1 MITSDDMQQWA
12 YLLSP
17 TFQIVNSAGKPITGG
32 WMEVYI
38 HGTRTKYYCVSDWDG
53 TLHPFK
59 IPLDSLGSN
68 IVLASPANAYDV
80 YVYNRF
86 GSLIMSRYNVIPS
99 TGGASGVIPSTITI
113 VSDDDTVNVSV
124 SGNTYNL
131 SIGDTVDKLNTVSGD
146 VEELKEAIASG
157 IDQIQADWEQTDSS
171 KVDYIKN
178 KPDLSVYATNDLV
191 ETVSGDIINLVNE
204 GDTNLYNLVSSVSS
218 NLESEIGDVY
228 NTISNVSG
236 DIITTVNVVS
246 GTLQDEMVNVSGEL
260 VELIN
265 TVSSEIPEQE
275 QSDWDEDDTTSPS
288 YIQNKPDLTIY
299 ATNGDLASVS
309 DTLQGEIES
318 VSSNIP
324 DISNLASK
332 DEVNTVS
339 GILETEIQIV
349 SGAIPSLSGYATET
363 YVDNSVV
370 SAINVATG
378 VIPSQEQSNWNETNT
393 SSPAYIQNKPDLT
406 VYATNS
412 DLQIV
417 SAAIPDVSNLAS
429 KTEVNNVSGILENE
443 IQIVSAAIPEVGEF
457 ATHSEVNNVSGTI
470 INIVNSVSTTIE
482 GDIGTASG
490 NLVDLI
496 EEVSANIPQAQVQSD
511 WTEDDTSSPAYI
523 KHKPNE
529 STLIAGDNI
538 SIVAS
543 GDDYV
548 ISASGTDLSDYA
560 THTEVN
566 NVSGTII
573 NTVNAVSSTLDNK
586 IDAVS
591 GAIPDVSSFATR
603 NEVNGVSGVLESEI
617 QIVSAAIPDISDLV
631 DTSTLTNVSGNII
644 TTVNNVS
651 SVLNNNIESASGDL
665 VELIATVSSEIPEQ
679 VQSNWNETDT
689 SDPSYIQNKPDLSV
703 YATNTDLQI
712 VSSAIPDVSNLASKT
727 EVNSVSSILE
737 NEIQAISGAIPEPFG
752 GYTSPSGTSYIDNVN
767 YTIEQSN
774 SAIGYI
780 TTYDWRTRW
789 QFSISSVPVQGSS
802 FTPSTREL
810 KFVTYDNID
819 GEIRLANNY
828 EMTDYISGYFNSGSE
843 EVVFNIPESWVGNS
857 VYFYYNG
864 DTSSYQIT
872 GYTKDGNPIST
883 EAVRKLAWEDDLITV
898 SASIPDVSDLVSE
911 GELVSA
917 INVITSTIPQ
927 AQVQSNWEETDTSD
941 PSYIQNKPDE
951 INIVAGSGI
960 NIVAS
965 GTDLVISASA
975 TQQVP
980 NVNIVSPSG
989 SIVVNSSIDPLT
1001 NTKTFSIDVA
1011 TSSGVEYGQFYATGV
1026 TGVANVAKTKG
1037 NLSVNNG
1044 KIQLHKGQSYHVTV
1058 RGTYTQTTLA
1068 NELSFFNFIEYIS
1081 FRPMAV
1087 NVNKT
1092 ISAGQYWEI
1101 SYDLY
1106 NISADTDYIVS
1117 FNNISNAVLSD
1128 IFVEVHSL
1136 AGGNGT
1142 GGSASGV
1149 EYTAGYGIQILND
1162 VISVSGINPQVNSDW
1177 NAVSGVSQVL
1187 NKPTEVELIAGSGIN
1202 ITESNNQLIIS
1213 SSVTGGGTTYQEGYG
1228 IDIDDDTINVN
1239 TAVIPN
1245 SNMVSAIASA
1255 YASGGGGSGVNYNAG
1270 DHIDITNNTISVT
1283 GITELVAGSNITI
1296 TMNSNSAVI
1305 SSAGGQQ
1312 VQSDWNEWNSSSP
1325 AYIQNKPSIPQSPV
1339 QSDWNESDPYSLAY
1353 IQNKPNISEAY
1364 TGASGIAIDNSV
1376 ISLDEPLGIVAGS
1389 GINIVIEGDSAII
1402 CVSGVSGGGT
1412 EYQAGYGIDI
1422 TNDTIS
1428 VDTTVIPAVSTV
1440 SAIVVAATASIPT
1453 QVNSDWSATSGV
1465 AEILNKPTEVNLLA
1479 GSGINIVESGN
1490 NIVINST
1497 PAPVQVNADWTATS
1511 GVAEILHK
1519 PTEANLLPGSGI
1531 TITASGSDYVVNTT
1545 PIELVASLP
1554 ANPVSGVLYLIPE
1567 A

>member
-1 MITSDDMQQWA
+1 MINDLDEVQFA
-12 YLLSP
+12 YLLAP
-17 TFQIVNSAGKPITGG
+17 TFQFVNSAGKPITGG

-68 IVLASPANAYDV
+68 IVLASPSNAYDV

-124 SGNTYNL
+124 SGSTYNL

-146 VEELKEAIASG
+146 VEELKAAIASG
-157 IDQIQADWEQTDSS
+157 IDQVQTDWEQTDSS
-171 KVDYIKN
+171 AVDYIKN
-178 KPDLSVYATNDLV
+178 KPDLSIYATNELV
-191 ETVSGDIINLVNE
+191 ETVSGNIVNLVNE
-204 GDTNLYNLVSSVSS
+204 GDTNLFNTISSVSS
-218 NLESEIGDVY
+218 NLETEIENVY
-228 NTISNVSG
+228 DTISNVSG

-246 GTLQDEMVNVSGEL
+246 GALQDEMESVSGDL

-275 QSDWDEDDTTSPS
+275 QSDWDETDTTSPS
-288 YIQNKPDLTIY
+288 YINNKPDL
-299 ATNGDLASVS
+299 SV
-309 DTLQGEIES
+309 
-318 VSSNIP
+318 
-324 DISNLASK
+324 
-332 DEVNTVS
+332 
-339 GILETEIQIV
+339 
-349 SGAIPSLSGYATET
+349 Y
-363 YVDNSVV
+363 
-370 SAINVATG
+370 
-378 VIPSQEQSNWNETNT
+378 
-393 SSPAYIQNKPDLT
+393 
-406 VYATNS
+406 
-412 DLQIV
+412 
-417 SAAIPDVSNLAS
+417 
-429 KTEVNNVSGILENE
+429 
-443 IQIVSAAIPEVGEF
+443 
-457 ATHSEVNNVSGTI
+457 ATHSEVNGVSGAI

-482 GDIGTASG
+482 GDIDTASG

-511 WTEDDTSSPAYI
+511 WTEDNTSSPAYI
-523 KHKPNE
+523 KNKPTE

-566 NVSGTII
+566 NVSGGII
-573 NTVNAVSSTLDNK
+573 SVVSSVSSTLQGEIENIPEQVNSDWNAVSGKAEILNKPDLSVYATNASVNSVSSILNDKINSVSSAIPDVSEFATHTEVNNVSGAIINVVNNEVDTLNGK

-603 NEVNGVSGVLESEI
+603 TEVNGVSGVLETEI

-631 DTSTLTNVSGNII
+631 DTDTLETVSGNII

-679 VQSNWNETDT
+679 AQSNWNETDT

-703 YATNTDLQI
+703 YATNSDLQL
-712 VSSAIPDVSNLASKT
+712 VSAAIPDVSNFSTKT
-727 EVNSVSSILE
+727 EVNTVSSILE
-737 NEIQAISGAIPEPFG
+737 NEIQAISGAIPEPFE

-780 TTYDWRTRW
+780 TTYDWRARW
-789 QFSISSVPVQGSS
+789 QFPITTVPVSNTG
-802 FTPSTREL
+802 FTPSTKEV
-810 KFVTYDNID
+810 KFEISDTIN

-828 EMTDYISGYFNSGSE
+828 EMTDYISGYFNDSSE
-843 EVVFNIPESWVGNS
+843 VIFNIPQSWVGS
-857 VYFYYNG
+857 TVYFYYNG
-864 DTSSYQIT
+864 DTSAYQIT

-898 SASIPDVSDLVSE
+898 SATIPDVSDLVSE
-911 GELVSA
+911 NELVSA

-927 AQVQSNWEETDTSD
+927 AQVQSNWAETDSAD

-989 SIVVNSSIDPLT
+989 SIVVGSSIDPIT

-1011 TSSGVEYGQFYATGV
+1011 TASGVEYGQFYATNV
-1026 TGVANVAKTKG
+1026 TGTANLARTKG

-1044 KIQLHKGQSYHVTV
+1044 KIQLHKGQSYHVTI

-1068 NELSFFNFIEYIS
+1068 NELSFFNFIEYVS
-1081 FRPMAV
+1081 FRNIAV

-1106 NISADTDYIVS
+1106 NLSADTDYIVA
-1117 FNNISNAVLSD
+1117 FNNISNARLSD

-1136 AGGNGT
+1136 AGGNGQ
-1142 GGSASGV
+1142 GGSGGGT

-1162 VISVSGINPQVNSDW
+1162 VISVSGINPQVNADW
-1177 NAVSGVSQVL
+1177 DAVSGVSQVL
-1187 NKPTEVELIAGSGIN
+1187 NKPDEVEIIAGSGIN
-1202 ITESNNQLIIS
+1202 ITETNNQLIIS
-1213 SSVTGGGTTYQEGYG
+1213 STVTGGGAEYQEGYGIDIDNNTINVDTSVIPNGNMVSAIASAYASGSGTTYQEGYG
-1228 IDIDDDTINVN
+1228 IDIDNDTINVN

-1296 TMNSNSAVI
+1296 TMNSDSAVI
-1305 SSAGGQQ
+1305 SAAGGQQ
-1312 VQSDWNEWNSSSP
+1312 VQSDWDEWNSSSP
-1325 AYIQNKPSIPQSPV
+1325 AYIKNKPSIPQSPE
-1339 QSDWNESDPYSLAY
+1339 QSDWNETDPYSLAY
-1353 IQNKPNISEAY
+1353 IKNKPNITDAY
-1364 TGASGIAIDNSV
+1364 TGASGIAIDDSV

-1402 CVSGVSGGGT
+1402 CVSGVSGGGGSGT
-1412 EYQAGYGIDI
+1412 NYQEGYGIDI
-1422 TNDTIS
+1422 TNNTIS
-1428 VDTTVIPAVSTV
+1428 IDTTIIPDVSAVS
-1440 SAIVVAATASIPT
+1440 AMIGIATASIPA
-1453 QVNSDWSATSGV
+1453 QVNADWSATSGV
-1465 AEILNKPTEVNLLA
+1465 AEILNKPTE
-1479 GSGINIVESGN
+1479 
-1490 NIVINST
+1490 
-1497 PAPVQVNADWTATS
+1497 
-1511 GVAEILHK
+1511 
-1519 PTEANLLPGSGI
+1519 ANLLPGSGI
-1531 TITASGSDYVVNTT
+1531 TISASGSDYVVNTT